1 MARIV
6 ALVGVFLLLWAPPA
20 VNAQNVVQLEY
31 LIGIN
36 CILPARPA
44 VSVDVPLGV
53 PITVIG
59 SACGT
64 TPITGA
70 AQLTFS
76 ASDPRAQLP
85 PSFRFLP
92 GTNVVL
98 GQVTFNTPGR
108 QTLTVED
115 VPNAITGVSYQSP
128 NVVFISP
135 TLALFVGYGCLLP
148 PVALTTVTA
157 GTPVTLLGYACPAVP
172 IQAINLSFTATDPRA
187 LLPPPLVFPGGQG
200 RVLGRVTFLTPGLQ
214 NVRASDPAL
223 GINAIA
229 TINVLALPLTVP
241 VNAAWTLL
249 ALVGAIGVVG
259 VAGAVGALRS

>member
-6 ALVGVFLLLWAPPA
+6 AFIGVVLLLWAPSVA
-20 VNAQNVVQLEY
+20 NAQRAVQLEY

-36 CILPARPA
+36 CILPARPV

-76 ASDPRAQLP
+76 ASDPRALLP

-98 GQVTFNTPGR
+98 GQVTFNTPGP
-108 QTLTVED
+108 QTLTLED

-128 NVVFISP
+128 NVVLTSP
-135 TLALFVGYGCLLP
+135 TVALYVGYGCLLP
-148 PVALTTVTA
+148 PVALTIVTV
-157 GTPVTLLGYACPAVP
+157 GTPVTILGYECPGVP
-172 IQAINLSFTATDPRA
+172 IQAIDLTFTSTDPRA
-187 LLPPPLVFPGGQG
+187 ILPPPLVFPGGQG
-200 RVLGRVTFLTPGLQ
+200 TVLGSVTFLTPGLQ
-214 NVRASDPAL
+214 NVRASDAAL
-223 GINAIA
+223 GINALGA
-229 TINVLALPLTVP
+229 VNVLALPPTVP
-241 VNAAWTLL
+241 VNAAWALL
-249 ALVGAIGVVG
+249 ALVAAVG
-259 VAGAVGALRS
+259 VSGGVGALRNRF